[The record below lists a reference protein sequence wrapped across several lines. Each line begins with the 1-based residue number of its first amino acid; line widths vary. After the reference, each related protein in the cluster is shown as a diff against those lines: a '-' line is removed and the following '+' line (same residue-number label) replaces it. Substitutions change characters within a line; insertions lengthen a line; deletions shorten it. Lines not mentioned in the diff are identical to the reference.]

1 MSRRRRKEEK
11 KDRMNKGKKEIVI
24 YDKNE
29 SNYSENLLIQLS
41 ERKNQMK

>member
-29 SNYSENLLIQLS
+29 SIYSENLLLQLS
-41 ERKNQMK
+41 ERKNQLK

>member
-1 MSRRRRKEEK
+1 MNEE
-11 KDRMNKGKKEIVI
+11 KKEIVI

-29 SNYSENLLIQLS
+29 SVYSENLLIQLS